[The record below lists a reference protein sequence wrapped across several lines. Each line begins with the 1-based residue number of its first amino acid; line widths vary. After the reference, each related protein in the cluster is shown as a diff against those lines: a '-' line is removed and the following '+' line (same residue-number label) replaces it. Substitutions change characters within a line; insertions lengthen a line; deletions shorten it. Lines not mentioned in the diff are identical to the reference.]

1 MKISGFEKLE
11 VWHDAKNLAVLVYQ
25 MTDSLPN
32 TEKFGLV
39 NQIRRAIISVS
50 SNIAEGSTRSTK
62 KDQAHFYTMAYSSMI
77 EVLSQLLISYE
88 LGYVSK
94 PKLVEVRQE
103 IEKVTNKLNALRN
116 SLNL

>member
-1 MKISGFEKLE
+1 
-11 VWHDAKNLAVLVYQ
+11 
-25 MTDSLPN
+25 
-32 TEKFGLV
+32 
-39 NQIRRAIISVS
+39 
-50 SNIAEGSTRSTK
+50 
-62 KDQAHFYTMAYSSMI
+62 MAYSSMI